1 MNKKFIKFDD
11 IDRNNIDI
19 NRIAVSDKVPFGKGN
34 FNYFIG
40 NKDGN
45 K

>member
-19 NRIAVSDKVPFGKGN
+19 NRIAVSDKVRKRDI
-34 FNYFIG
+34 NYFIG